1 MKNSG
6 MSKVVNS
13 LLLLLGIVAGANA
26 QERETVAVAA
36 PGTQEA
42 LTLYDSVTVESQHL
56 YNGPQYYIYDSQAD
70 EHQFFETRE
79 WSTGWVV
86 YDGQRFDGVPLL
98 YDIARQQVV
107 ARYKTGY
114 GNVALQSPKVSAFAL
129 LDHQFV
135 RVEADT
141 GRVEGLRTGFYDQL
155 YAGKSRVVARRAKE
169 RIEELI
175 PTKIIPK
182 YPQKDV
188 FYIYKN
194 GEYQPIRTRRALL
207 TLFEDQKRIVKREIR
222 QRRLSFR
229 QDREAMILAA
239 AARYDQLTATTL

>member
-1 MKNSG
+1 MKMFG
-6 MSKVVNS
+6 MSKIMNCLV
-13 LLLLLGIVAGANA
+13 LLLGMMAGAKGQN
-26 QERETVAVAA
+26 QEAVALVA
-36 PGTQEA
+36 PGTREA
-42 LTLYDSVTVESQHL
+42 LALYDSVTVESQRL

-70 EHQFFETRE
+70 EHQFFKSRE

-98 YDIARQQVV
+98 YDIARQQLV
-107 ARYKTGY
+107 ARYKTGF
-114 GNVALQSPKVSAFAL
+114 GNVALQTPKVAAFSL
-129 LDHQFV
+129 LDHNFV

-155 YAGKSRVVARRAKE
+155 YAGKTRVVARRVKE

-182 YPQKDV
+182 YPTKDV
-188 FYIYKN
+188 FYLFKN
-194 GEYQPIRTRRALL
+194 GEYRPVRTKRALL
-207 TLFEDQKRIVKREIR
+207 TLLADQKRMVKREIR

-229 QDREAMILAA
+229 QDREATILAA
-239 AARYDQLTATTL
+239 AARYDQLTAPTR